1 MTGDIS
7 YLKRMRTGQHPH
19 ETVTLGNGS
28 DSFDVEVVLLS
39 NDEMLTINE
48 QVEERYH
55 TERKI
60 DADGREQIIT
70 DAKDSGK
77 NRTLYYN
84 RLLCYHCM
92 RLPDDIEVKVAASE
106 EEVGELLDLEDI
118 QRVCEK
124 YNEILINKAPKLEI
138 LKEDDL
144 EALKKYLEVTPLS
157 DLSTVLLVHLKSC
170 HQTLLSE
177 KCLTSNG
184 SGSLSTKA

>member
-1 MTGDIS
+1 MAGDIS

-60 DADGREQIIT
+60 DADGKEQIIT
-70 DAKDSGK
+70 DAKDNGK

-138 LKEDDL
+138 LKEEDL
-144 EALKKYLEVTPLS
+144 EALKITPLS